1 MTARIIMLLAM
12 SVSVFIAALP
22 GILCATEPT
31 GTVKLCRE
39 TDLVEPAQTSL
50 NAAYIRLPTG
60 LLLDDYGALKDPSPL
75 EHRWPL
81 TIITLKPVEMRPH
94 VQCVTV
100 PAIISPLSR
109 VRSVSP
115 ADHRYLEIVGVT
127 KGDGNDDPTAP
138 ALAGWFNS
146 VHATVAREFR

>member
-1 MTARIIMLLAM
+1 MTARITMLLAI

-22 GILCATEPT
+22 GIVRAAEPT

-39 TDLVEPAQTSL
+39 TDLDDEHQTSL
-50 NAAYIRLPTG
+50 NATYIRLPPG
-60 LLLDDYGALKDPSPL
+60 LLLDDYGTQEDPSVL
-75 EHRWPL
+75 DRWPL
-81 TIITLKPVEMRPH
+81 TIITLKPSEMRPH

-100 PAIISPLSR
+100 PAVISPLSR

-138 ALAGWFNS
+138 PLPDVFNS
-146 VHATVAREFR
+146 VHAAVAREFR